1 VADFFIFLPLKLP
14 ARLQWKVKGKETSPE
29 REVKN
34 MYRNYA
40 DSGGASVNTANEEI
54 RLLNAISRVS
64 ARLARNLTILA
75 ADRQSE
81 EGGKTYVKNGRN
93 GSDHPRTQRCGRC
106 Y

>member
-1 VADFFIFLPLKLP
+1 
-14 ARLQWKVKGKETSPE
+14 
-29 REVKN
+29 

-40 DSGGASVNTANEEI
+40 DSGGTRMNTASEEI

-75 ADRQSE
+75 TCQSE
-81 EGGKTYVKNGRN
+81 KGDENYVKNGK
-93 GSDHPRTQRCGRC
+93 DHQRTSECRRC

>member
-1 VADFFIFLPLKLP
+1 LIFPPLKLP
-14 ARLQWKVKGKETSPE
+14 ACLQWKVKGKENSPE
-29 REVKN
+29 SEVKR

-81 EGGKTYVKNGRN
+81 EGGKDYVKNGRN
-93 GSDHPRTQRCGRC
+93 GSDHQRAQGCRRC
-106 Y
+106 H